1 MVCVL
6 NVQYQDAVRTSHK
19 LVPVLHVILDLL
31 WVKETAKYVKQ
42 PIVNPIFK
50 ALVIVKHVIMDI
62 LCQTDNVLLVV
73 WLIVQFM
80 LKVLAIVILVIL
92 AIL

>member
-1 MVCVL
+1 M
-6 NVQYQDAVRTSHK
+6 
-19 LVPVLHVILDLL
+19 
-31 WVKETAKYVKQ
+31 KETAKYVKQ